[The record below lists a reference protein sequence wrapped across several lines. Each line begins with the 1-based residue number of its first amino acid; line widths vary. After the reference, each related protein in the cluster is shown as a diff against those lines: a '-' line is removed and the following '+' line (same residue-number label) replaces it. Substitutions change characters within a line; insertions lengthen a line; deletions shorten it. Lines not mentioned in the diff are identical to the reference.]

1 MKEMLGRIK
10 ADMILSAVLC
20 VVMGVVIFVW
30 PATTIDLMCKVL
42 AVGMIIFGAVQLVAY
57 FFNRMDSSFSGVLGL
72 IAALVGLWIFTKP
85 ESIVSLIPIV
95 IGVILMIHGMQ
106 DIKLAFEAKSNR
118 YGRWWSMLLI
128 AVVSLAFGVL
138 CIVNAFGMVKLA
150 LKIIGVALIYDGLS
164 DLWIV
169 NRTAKAAKTMREMEK
184 ALEVEYKEVGG
195 DSGEKRRI

>member
-20 VVMGVVIFVW
+20 VVTGVVIFVW

-42 AVGMIIFGAVQLVAY
+42 AVGLIIFGAVQLVAY
-57 FFNRMDSSFSGVLGL
+57 VFNRMDSSFSGILGL
-72 IAALVGLWIFTKP
+72 IAALVGLWIFAKP

-118 YGRWWSMLLI
+118 YGKWWSMLLI
-128 AVVSLAFGVL
+128 AAVSLAFGVI

-195 DSGEKRRI
+195 DSGEERRI